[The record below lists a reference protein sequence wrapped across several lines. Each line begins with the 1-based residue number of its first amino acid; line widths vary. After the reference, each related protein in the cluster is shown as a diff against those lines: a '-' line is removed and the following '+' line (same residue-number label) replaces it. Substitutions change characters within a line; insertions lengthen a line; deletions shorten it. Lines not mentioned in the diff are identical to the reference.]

1 MTTMSKAL
9 PPGAKKALGS
19 LAILTWLVGYIVLAV
34 MIGERLHGLPAI
46 APLLF
51 YAVAGVAWVLPLR
64 GLFKWMNS

>member
-1 MTTMSKAL
+1 MNQSL

-19 LAILTWLVGYIVLAV
+19 LAILAWLTAYIVVAV
-34 MIGERLHGLPAI
+34 MIGERLHGLPDI
-46 APLLF
+46 IPLIY